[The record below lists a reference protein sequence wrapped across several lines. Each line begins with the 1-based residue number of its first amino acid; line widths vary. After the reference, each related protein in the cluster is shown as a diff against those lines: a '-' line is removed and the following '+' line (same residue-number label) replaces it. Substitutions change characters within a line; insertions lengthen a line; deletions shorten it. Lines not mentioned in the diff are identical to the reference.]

1 MTIGRRLFISSGTF
15 AVVIAFAYWLVAR
28 EISGTFL
35 LGFLAFALSVL
46 AGYMVAAEG
55 KADLWGDRRDAT
67 QAEAAGQIIG
77 TYSVSSP
84 LPFWSALAITAVL
97 LGLVVSPT
105 LSVLGVLAG
114 LGLGVAFIVQSR

>member
-1 MTIGRRLFISSGTF
+1 MTIGRRLFVSSGVF
-15 AVVIAFAYWLVAR
+15 AVVIAVAYWLVAR
-28 EISGTFL
+28 EISGTLL

-46 AGYMVAAEG
+46 AGYMLAAEG
-55 KADLWGDRRDAT
+55 NADLWGDRGDAT

-105 LSVLGVLAG
+105 LSVLGVLAA
-114 LGLGVAFIVQSR
+114 LSLGVAFIVQSR

>member
-1 MTIGRRLFISSGTF
+1 MTIGRRLFVSSGVF
-15 AVVIAFAYWLVAR
+15 AVVIAVAYWLVAR

-46 AGYMVAAEG
+46 AGYMLAAEG
-55 KADLWGDRRDAT
+55 NADLWGDRGDAT

-105 LSVLGVLAG
+105 LSVLGVLAA
-114 LGLGVAFIVQSR
+114 LSLGVAFIVQSR